1 MHITDFFQEHS
12 ASGTD
17 QARLNDSLLLAI
29 LKDQDVGRSDVEVA
43 EALAQLVREELTAYG
58 TDGRP
63 RTDND
68 EIKQLIRTMK
78 VVSRRIGVEVS
89 LPFRDYETFHGYW
102 VKSGAYGNWQ
112 ARRDIVNEL
121 FEPMQSQIEHL
132 VAQDVSGV
140 GGRLRTLPI
149 GDSQRAVKGFLAGI
163 DELREHRIDLADM
176 EMAGIYPTD
185 ILRHDQTREIEGDLL
200 RLLQGMKAIAR
211 EVSDATGIQVVF
223 SGSDWDE
230 NYAEAAKMLG
240 LLDRMVDFEDAV
252 DLPLDGVSDP
262 AAIREQL
269 ERLNSIRDSDPHQVI
284 SYAKSLIESTCKVV
298 LKELNRPYDEKSTIP
313 TLIKA
318 AQKALKMHPDTI
330 APTQK
335 GRATTIRALSN
346 LSQVALAVAELR
358 NEYGTDHGRTHPSDP
373 LRPRHARLARNM
385 ATAYCEFLLDTL
397 SDQSITSQKQAL
409 S

>member
-1 MHITDFFQEHS
+1 MHITDFFQEPS
-12 ASGTD
+12 VSGAN
-17 QARLNDSLLLAI
+17 QARLNDTILLGI
-29 LKDQDVGRSDVEVA
+29 LKGQDVGRSDVEVA

-58 TDGRP
+58 TDGSQ
-63 RTDND
+63 RTDNE

-78 VVSRRIGVEVS
+78 VVSKRIGVEAS

-102 VKSGAYGNWQ
+102 VKNGAYGSWQ
-112 ARRDIVNEL
+112 ARRDIVNGL

-132 VAQDVSGV
+132 VVRDVAGA
-140 GGRLRTLPI
+140 GGRLQTLPI

-185 ILRHDQTREIEGDLL
+185 ILRHDRTREIEGDLL
-200 RLLQGMKAIAR
+200 RLLQGIRVIAR

-230 NYAEAAKMLG
+230 HYAEASKMLG
-240 LLDRMVDFEDAV
+240 LLDRMADSRDTV
-252 DLPLDGVSDP
+252 DLPLGSVSDP

-269 ERLNSIRDSDPHQVI
+269 ERLNSIGDSDPHQVI

-298 LKELNRPYDEKSTIP
+298 LKELNRPYDEKSAIP
-313 TLIKA
+313 SLIRG
-318 AQKALKMHPDTI
+318 AQKALKIHPDTI

-358 NEYGTDHGRTHPSDP
+358 NEYGTDHGRTHPSEP

-397 SDQSITSQKQAL
+397 SDQSTTAHKQAL